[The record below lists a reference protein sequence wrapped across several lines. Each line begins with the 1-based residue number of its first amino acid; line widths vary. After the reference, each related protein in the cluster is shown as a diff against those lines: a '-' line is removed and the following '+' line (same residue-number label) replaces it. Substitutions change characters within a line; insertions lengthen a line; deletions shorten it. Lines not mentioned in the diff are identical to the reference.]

1 MLPISRTDMT
11 DKANRYRPLSELPA
25 GARIVVRRVDG
36 GRGLLSRLASLG
48 LVVGS
53 ALEVLQNSQDGPM
66 LVRAHNTRVALGR
79 SEARKVFVEEFQ
91 E

>member
-1 MLPISRTDMT
+1 MDMT
-11 DKANRYRPLSELPA
+11 DKKIRYQPLSEIRA

-36 GRGLLSRLASLG
+36 GRGILSRLAALG

-53 ALEVLQNSQDGPM
+53 DIEVLQNSQDGPM

-79 SEARKVFVEEFQ
+79 NEARKVVVEELNG
-91 E
+91 